1 MAEKKNIENKAEKK
15 TTAKKTTAK
24 KSIDWQS
31 LPDIVVII
39 SKSDKHMKK
48 GQEYTISKKT
58 AQILVAKGLA
68 NLK

>member
-24 KSIDWQS
+24 NSIDWQS
-31 LPDIVVII
+31 VPDTVVII

-58 AQILVAKGLA
+58 AEILVSNGLA
-68 NLK
+68 DLK

>member
-1 MAEKKNIENKAEKK
+1 MAEKTKIENKAEKK
-15 TTAKKTTAK
+15 ATAKKATAK

-31 LPDIVVII
+31 IPDTVVII

-58 AQILVAKGLA
+58 AEILVGKGLA
-68 NLK
+68 DLK